1 MHSDRPI
8 LVPELHGA
16 LFDFKAVPT
25 IAGLQAEALLSVL
38 DGHVYSW
45 RNKSVD
51 GLAVA
56 ELWVDVT
63 FAEELAG
70 T

>member
-1 MHSDRPI
+1 MLSLI
-8 LVPELHGA
+8 AL

-45 RNKSVD
+45 RNKMVD